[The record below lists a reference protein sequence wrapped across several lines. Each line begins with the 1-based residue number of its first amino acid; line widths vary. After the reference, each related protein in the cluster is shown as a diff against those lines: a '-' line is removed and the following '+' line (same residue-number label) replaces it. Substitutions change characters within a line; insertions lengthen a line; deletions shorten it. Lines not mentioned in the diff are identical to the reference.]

1 MLKSVSIVEEEMNID
16 WFKNAC
22 LIVIQ
27 KNSNV
32 TVGEKYKAR
41 RVERNGKN
49 VSLMFKMSIAL
60 LKIKGS

>member
-32 TVGEKYKAR
+32 IVGEKA
-41 RVERNGKN
+41 RVE
-49 VSLMFKMSIAL
+49 MEKMCL
-60 LKIKGS
+60 

>member
-16 WFKNAC
+16 WSRNVC

-32 TVGEKYKAR
+32 IVGEKA
-41 RVERNGKN
+41 RVEMEKMY